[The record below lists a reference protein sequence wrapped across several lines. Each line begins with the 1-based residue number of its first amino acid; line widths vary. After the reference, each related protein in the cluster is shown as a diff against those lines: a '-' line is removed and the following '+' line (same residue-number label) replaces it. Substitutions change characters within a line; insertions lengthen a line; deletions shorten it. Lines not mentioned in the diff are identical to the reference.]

1 MKKVLA
7 TLLAMGLAVSCVACG
22 NSANTEAPAAPAAPA
37 EAETNTEAPEEDSA
51 PAAEAETETGG
62 EVKVL
67 SICDSQPASSLLG
80 QAIGTTFAENLEELS
95 GGTMKVE
102 YYPAAQLGNGTTCMQ
117 MVQLGDLDMYRC
129 DASALYDYGIDSMAV
144 LSLPYIF
151 DDRETAIEISQ
162 SDLGNK
168 FLQDITDSGTGFV
181 GVGYLVD
188 TPRSFF
194 TAKTPVETID
204 DLKGLKIRSVEA
216 NLYLDYKAALGMNP
230 TPLAFSE
237 VYTSLSTGV
246 IDAAANTLDSFVS
259 NKLYEVC
266 DYFIMN
272 NGMIPIYPVVI
283 SEKTWAV
290 LSEEEQGWVLEAWKN
305 AGEWFAAEGDSQ
317 MEAQIEQCEAEGV
330 TFCYPTDEDKWA
342 EACQGIIKE
351 YGAGNEDLVEQI
363 VNWNK

>member
-7 TLLAMGLAVSCVACG
+7 ILLVMGIVATSVGCG
-22 NSANTEAPAAPAAPA
+22 ASGETE
-37 EAETNTEAPEEDSA
+37 SV
-51 PAAEAETETGG
+51 PAAENSAEEENVVEPAEEAAETEIPAADG

-67 SICDSQPASSLLG
+67 TICDSQPASSVIG
-80 QAIGTTFAENLEELS
+80 EAIGTDFKEALEKLS
-95 GGTMKVE
+95 GGTMSVE
-102 YYPAAQLGNGTTCMQ
+102 FYPAAQLGNGTTCMQ
-117 MVQLGDLDMYRC
+117 MVQLGTLDMYRC

-144 LSLPYIF
+144 LSLPYVF
-151 DDRETAIEISQ
+151 EDRATAIDIAN
-162 SDLGNK
+162 SDLGK
-168 FLQDITDSGTGFV
+168 ELLQDITDSGTGFV
-181 GVGYLVD
+181 GVGYFVD
-188 TPRSFF
+188 TPRCFF

-259 NKLYEVC
+259 NNLYEVC

-272 NGMIPIYPVVI
+272 NGMIPIYPITI
-283 SEKTWAV
+283 SQKTWDS
-290 LSEEEQGWVLEAWKN
+290 LSEEQQGWVVDAWTEAGN
-305 AGEWFAAEGDSQ
+305 AFAEKGDAK
-317 MEAQIEQCEAEGV
+317 MEEQIAFCEEQGV

-342 EACQGIIKE
+342 EACEGIIEE
-351 YGAGNEDLVEQI
+351 YGAGYEDLVEQMK
-363 VNWNK
+363 NWNK